1 MTKEQFDWIPFYT
14 EFAEKILPYKDR
26 RSELVQIIKEVYENI
41 QMSLPKLEKDG
52 AVDYSGPRAHLGR
65 SSAQSDRAS
74 AHLPQSA
81 L

>member
-1 MTKEQFDWIPFYT
+1 MFGSQ
-14 EFAEKILPYKDR
+14 KIDIDILVDR
-26 RSELVQIIKEVYENI
+26 FF
-41 QMSLPKLEKDG
+41 
-52 AVDYSGPRAHLGR
+52 DYSGPRAHLGR